1 MTDIDTDIQTLVTHS
16 AFVRFL
22 QFIETLRDEQIAEL
36 HDSPTDKVQQ
46 ISGRILSYDQILEMC
61 EYKDSLRHINADV

>member
-1 MTDIDTDIQTLVTHS
+1 MTDIDTDIKTLATHS

-61 EYKDSLRHINADV
+61 EYKDSLRHINTNV